1 MIQIT
6 VLYNQTLQ
14 DIVIRYC
21 GTIEALVQIAILNNI
36 SITQELVPGQLI
48 QIPNKDFDNQE
59 LVNYFNIN
67 KIQPACGF
75 VGNTLPDVPTGIDYM
90 IIGTDFIVA

>member
-36 SITQELVPGQLI
+36 SITQGLVPGQLI
-48 QIPNKDFDNQE
+48 QIPNKDFGNQE
-59 LVNYFNIN
+59 LVNYFNTN

-75 VGNTLPDVPTGIDYM
+75 VGNSLPDTPTGIDYM
-90 IIGTDFIVA
+90 IIGTDFIVE